1 VPGNRSSRT
10 IALLAITA
18 IAIVGFSLRS
28 VPKIADCVLGLN
40 SAYCDYYW
48 FRPGIL
54 WHIGGSFAAVSI
66 ALLQI
71 WLGITGRARAV
82 HRVLGRAYLIMVAVG
97 GIGSLFLLSTLP
109 EPANEPY
116 RYGLISAT
124 VAWLVTTGLGYRA
137 AKNRNFIRHRR
148 WMTRS
153 FAIAMLFV
161 VFRSIDRSIRV
172 VDPAWFEVHGDEL
185 ENVLAW
191 AAWCVPLILL
201 EFVPFRLRQSKL

>member
-1 VPGNRSSRT
+1 MPGNRNSRT
-10 IALLAITA
+10 IALFAITA

-28 VPKIADCVLGLN
+28 VPKLADCALGLK

-82 HRVLGRAYLIMVAVG
+82 HRVLGRAYLIVVAVG
-97 GIGSLFLLSTLP
+97 GIGSLLLLSTLP

-124 VAWLVTTGLGYRA
+124 VAWLVTAGLGYRA
-137 AKNRNFIRHRR
+137 AKNRNLIRHRR

-201 EFVPFRLRQSKL
+201 EFVPFRLRQLKL